1 MDQNTKKQKVA
12 EAVLDYIKNGE
23 SLGIGS
29 GSTVNLLIENLSKVK
44 NKIRNVVSSS
54 VKSTELLKA
63 NGFEVSEL
71 RDVGKLT
78 KYIDGADEVNK
89 HLQMIKGGGG
99 ALTREKILAHASEE
113 FICIVD
119 DSKRVDIL
127 GNFPLPIEVI
137 PMSRSAVSLELIK
150 HGGRPV
156 LRENFISDN
165 SNLIL
170 DIHNLQI
177 MEPTKLEQDI
187 NNIPGV
193 VTNGIFAIDHAH
205 ILLCAND
212 SGGVDVSEVN
222 V

>member
-12 EAVLDYIKNGE
+12 EAVLDYITNGE

-29 GSTVNLLIENLSKVK
+29 GSTVNILIENLSKVK
-44 NKIRNVVSSS
+44 NKIRNIVSSS
-54 VKSTELLKA
+54 VKSTELLEA

-89 HLQMIKGGGG
+89 NLQMIKGGGG
-99 ALTREKILAHASEE
+99 ALTREKILAHASEK

-119 DSKRVDIL
+119 DSKKVDIL

-137 PMSRSAVSLELIK
+137 PMARSSVSLELIK
-150 HGGRPV
+150 HTGRPV
-156 LRENFISDN
+156 LRENFITDN
-165 SNLIL
+165 GNLIL

-177 MEPTKLEQDI
+177 MEPIKFERDI

-193 VTNGIFAIDHAH
+193 VTNGIFALDHAH
-205 ILLCAND
+205 ILLCSND
-212 SGGVDVSEVN
+212 DGVEVN
-222 V
+222 ELNV

>member
-1 MDQNTKKQKVA
+1 MDQNTKKQRVA
-12 EAVLDYIKNGE
+12 EAVLDYITNGE

-29 GSTVNLLIENLSKVK
+29 GSTVNILIDSLHKVK
-44 NKIRNVVSSS
+44 TKIRNVVSSS

-89 HLQMIKGGGG
+89 DLQMIKGGGG
-99 ALTREKILAHASEE
+99 ALTREKILAHASEK

-119 DSKRVDIL
+119 DSKKVDIL

-137 PMSRSAVSLELIK
+137 PMSRSSVSLELIK
-150 HGGRPV
+150 RGGRPV
-156 LRENFISDN
+156 LRESFISDN
-165 SNLIL
+165 NNLIL

-177 MEPTKLEQDI
+177 MEPIKLEQDI

-193 VTNGIFAIDHAH
+193 VTNGIFALDHAH
-205 ILLCAND
+205 ILLSAND
-212 SGGVDVSEVN
+212 DGVEVSELN
-222 V
+222 A

>member
-12 EAVLDYIKNGE
+12 EAVLDYITDGE

-29 GSTVNLLIENLSKVK
+29 GSTVNILIENLSKVK

-78 KYIDGADEVNK
+78 KYIDGADEVNRD
-89 HLQMIKGGGG
+89 LQMIKGGGG
-99 ALTREKILAHASEE
+99 ALTREKILAHASEK

-119 DSKRVDIL
+119 DSKKVDIL

-137 PMSRSAVSLELIK
+137 PMSRSSVSLQLIK

-177 MEPTKLEQDI
+177 MEPIKLEQVI

-193 VTNGIFAIDHAH
+193 VTNGIFALDHAH
-205 ILLCAND
+205 ILLCSND
-212 SGGVDVSEVN
+212 IGVEVSEVN

>member
-1 MDQNTKKQKVA
+1 MDQNTKKQRVA
-12 EAVLDYIKNGE
+12 EAVLDYITNGE

-29 GSTVNLLIENLSKVK
+29 GSTVNILIDSLHKVK
-44 NKIRNVVSSS
+44 TKIRNVVSSS

-89 HLQMIKGGGG
+89 DLQMIKGGGG
-99 ALTREKILAHASEE
+99 ALTREKILAHASEK

-119 DSKRVDIL
+119 DSKKVDIL

-137 PMSRSAVSLELIK
+137 PMSRSSVSLELIK
-150 HGGRPV
+150 RGGRPV
-156 LRENFISDN
+156 LRESFISDN

-177 MEPTKLEQDI
+177 MEPIKLEQDI

-193 VTNGIFAIDHAH
+193 VTNGIFALDHAH
-205 ILLCAND
+205 ILLSAND
-212 SGGVDVSEVN
+212 DGVEVSEFN
-222 V
+222 A

>member
-12 EAVLDYIKNGE
+12 EAVLDYITNGE

-29 GSTVNLLIENLSKVK
+29 GSTVNILIENLPKVK
-44 NKIRNVVSSS
+44 NKIRSVVSSS
-54 VKSTELLKA
+54 VKSTELLQA
-63 NGFEVSEL
+63 HGFEVSEL

-89 HLQMIKGGGG
+89 DLQMIKGGGG
-99 ALTREKILAHASEE
+99 ALTREKILAHASEK

-119 DSKRVDIL
+119 DSKKVHTL

-137 PMSRSAVSLELIK
+137 PMSRSSVSLELIK

-177 MEPTKLEQDI
+177 MEPIKLERDI

-193 VTNGIFAIDHAH
+193 VTNGIFALDHAH
-205 ILLCAND
+205 ILLSAND
-212 SGGVDVSEVN
+212 DGVEVSELN
-222 V
+222 A

>member
-1 MDQNTKKQKVA
+1 MDQNTKKQRVA
-12 EAVLDYIKNGE
+12 EAVLDYITNGE

-29 GSTVNLLIENLSKVK
+29 GSTVNILIDSLHKVK
-44 NKIRNVVSSS
+44 TKIRNVVSSS

-89 HLQMIKGGGG
+89 DLQMIKGGGG
-99 ALTREKILAHASEE
+99 ALTREKILAHASEK

-119 DSKRVDIL
+119 DSKKVDIL

-137 PMSRSAVSLELIK
+137 PMSRSSVSLELIK
-150 HGGRPV
+150 RGGRPV
-156 LRENFISDN
+156 LRESFISDN
-165 SNLIL
+165 NNLIL

-177 MEPTKLEQDI
+177 MEPIKLEQDI

-193 VTNGIFAIDHAH
+193 VTNGIFALDHAH
-205 ILLCAND
+205 ILLSAND
-212 SGGVDVSEVN
+212 DGVEVSEFN
-222 V
+222 A

>member
-1 MDQNTKKQKVA
+1 MDQNTKKQKAA
-12 EAVLDYIKNGE
+12 EAVLDYITNGE

-29 GSTVNLLIENLSKVK
+29 GSTVDILIENLSKVR
-44 NKIRNVVSSS
+44 NKIHKVVSSS
-54 VKSTELLKA
+54 IKSNKLLEA

-89 HLQMIKGGGG
+89 DLQMIKGGGG
-99 ALTREKILAHASEE
+99 ALTREKILAHASEK

-119 DSKRVDIL
+119 DSKKVDIL
-127 GNFPLPIEVI
+127 GTFPLPIEVI
-137 PMSRSAVSLELIK
+137 PMSRSSVSLELIK

-177 MEPTKLEQDI
+177 MEPIKLERDI

-193 VTNGIFAIDHAH
+193 VTNGIFALDHAH
-205 ILLCAND
+205 ILLSAND
-212 SGGVDVSEVN
+212 DGVEVSDLN
-222 V
+222 A

>member
-1 MDQNTKKQKVA
+1 MDQNTKKQKAA
-12 EAVLDYIKNGE
+12 EAVLDYITNGE

-29 GSTVNLLIENLSKVK
+29 GSTVDILIENLSKVR
-44 NKIRNVVSSS
+44 NKIHKVVSSS
-54 VKSTELLKA
+54 IKSTKLLEA

-89 HLQMIKGGGG
+89 DLQMIKGGGG
-99 ALTREKILAHASEE
+99 ALTREKILAHASEK

-119 DSKRVDIL
+119 DSKKVDIL
-127 GNFPLPIEVI
+127 GTFPLPIEVI
-137 PMSRSAVSLELIK
+137 PMSRSSVSLELIK
-150 HGGRPV
+150 RGGRPV

-177 MEPTKLEQDI
+177 MEPIKLERDI

-193 VTNGIFAIDHAH
+193 VTNGIFALDHAH
-205 ILLCAND
+205 ILLSAND
-212 SGGVDVSEVN
+212 DGVEVSELN
-222 V
+222 A

>member
-1 MDQNTKKQKVA
+1 MDQNTKKQKAA
-12 EAVLDYIKNGE
+12 EAVLDYITNGE

-29 GSTVNLLIENLSKVK
+29 GSTVDILIENLSKVR
-44 NKIRNVVSSS
+44 NKIHKVVSSS
-54 VKSTELLKA
+54 IKSTKLLEA

-89 HLQMIKGGGG
+89 DLQMIKGGGG
-99 ALTREKILAHASEE
+99 ALTREKILAHASEK

-119 DSKRVDIL
+119 DSKKVDIL
-127 GNFPLPIEVI
+127 GTFPLPIEVI
-137 PMSRSAVSLELIK
+137 PMSRSSVSLELIK

-177 MEPTKLEQDI
+177 MEPIKLERDI

-193 VTNGIFAIDHAH
+193 VTNGIFALDHAH
-205 ILLCAND
+205 ILLSAND
-212 SGGVDVSEVN
+212 DGVEVSELN
-222 V
+222 A

>member
-12 EAVLDYIKNGE
+12 EAVLDYITNGE

-29 GSTVNLLIENLSKVK
+29 GSTVNILIENLPKVK
-44 NKIRNVVSSS
+44 NKIRSVVSSS
-54 VKSTELLKA
+54 VKSTELLQTH
-63 NGFEVSEL
+63 GFEVSEL

-89 HLQMIKGGGG
+89 DLQMIKGGGG
-99 ALTREKILAHASEE
+99 ALTREKILAHASEK

-119 DSKRVDIL
+119 DSKKVHTL

-137 PMSRSAVSLELIK
+137 PMSRSSVSLELIK

-177 MEPTKLEQDI
+177 MEPIKLEQDI

-193 VTNGIFAIDHAH
+193 VTNGIFALDHAH
-205 ILLCAND
+205 ILLSAND
-212 SGGVDVSEVN
+212 DGVEVSELN
-222 V
+222 A

>member
-12 EAVLDYIKNGE
+12 EAVLDYITNGE

-29 GSTVNLLIENLSKVK
+29 GTTVNILIENLYKVK
-44 NKIRNVVSSS
+44 NKIRNIVSSS
-54 VKSTELLKA
+54 VMSTQLLKE

-71 RDVGKLT
+71 REVGKLT
-78 KYIDGADEVNK
+78 KYIDGADEVNR

-99 ALTREKILAHASEE
+99 ALTREKILAHASEK

-119 DSKRVDIL
+119 DSKKVDIL
-127 GNFPLPIEVI
+127 GKFPLPIEVI
-137 PMSRSAVSLELIK
+137 PMSRSSVSLELIK

-170 DIHNLQI
+170 DVHNLQI
-177 MEPTKLEQDI
+177 MEPIKLEQDI

-193 VTNGIFAIDHAH
+193 VTNGIFALDHAH
-205 ILLCAND
+205 MLLSGND
-212 SGGVDVSEVN
+212 NGVEVSELN